1 MLAYIVDAVL
11 IIVVLTGLIIGI
23 MRGFVR
29 TVAKPVCAI
38 AAVFLAYTLAVP
50 FAEAVVEPVIYE
62 PVAAEVSEYMNT
74 KCADLTVENAA
85 GEIPTVLK
93 LAAGLFGIDVS
104 ELASEAGAD
113 GLIDALTENLTRPV
127 VRIIASVI
135 AFLLLLLAFSLILR
149 FVFFLLARMLDGGA
163 VGILNRIC
171 GCIVSGAFGFL
182 IAWLLA
188 LIFTFIIGLPSVS
201 QAEWATG
208 FSGGF
213 FFNFLRKFNPIDF
226 VFSF

>member
-1 MLAYIVDAVL
+1 
-11 IIVVLTGLIIGI
+11 
-23 MRGFVR
+23 
-29 TVAKPVCAI
+29 
-38 AAVFLAYTLAVP
+38 
-50 FAEAVVEPVIYE
+50 
-62 PVAAEVSEYMNT
+62 
-74 KCADLTVENAA
+74 
-85 GEIPTVLK
+85 
-93 LAAGLFGIDVS
+93 
-104 ELASEAGAD
+104 
-113 GLIDALTENLTRPV
+113 
-127 VRIIASVI
+127 
-135 AFLLLLLAFSLILR
+135 
-149 FVFFLLARMLDGGA
+149 MLDGGA

-182 IAWLLA
+182 IAWLLT

>member
-1 MLAYIVDAVL
+1 MLTYIVDAVL
-11 IIVVLTGLIIGI
+11 IIVVIAGLIIGLK
-23 MRGFVR
+23 RGFVR
-29 TVAKPVCAI
+29 TMAKPVCAI
-38 AAVFLAYTLAVP
+38 AAVFLAYALAVP
-50 FAEAVVEPVIYE
+50 FAEAVVEPAIYE

-74 KCADLTVENAA
+74 KCTDLTVENAA

-113 GLIDALTENLTRPV
+113 GLIDTLTENLTRPA

-135 AFLLLLLAFSLILR
+135 SFFLLWLAFSLILR
-149 FVFFLLARMLDGGA
+149 LVFSILAKMFDGGA
-163 VGILNRIC
+163 VGVLNRIC
-171 GCIVSGAFGFL
+171 GCIVNGAFGFL
-182 IAWLLA
+182 IAWLLT
-188 LIFTFIIGLPSVS
+188 LIFTFVIGLPAVS
-201 QAEWATG
+201 KTEWATG